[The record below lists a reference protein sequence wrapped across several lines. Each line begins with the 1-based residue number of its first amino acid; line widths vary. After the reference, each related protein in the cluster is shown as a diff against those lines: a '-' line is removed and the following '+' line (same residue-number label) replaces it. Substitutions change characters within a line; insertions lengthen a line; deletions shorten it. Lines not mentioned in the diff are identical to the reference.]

1 MDDQTVM
8 PVHGRS
14 VDDLLSSLQH
24 LDRLLER
31 AIFAARDTYGT
42 EAETDPYRGLYI
54 DRQDVERMLAGQPGV
69 SALNIESTQLDPVS
83 GRISNAKPLLWLEQT
98 CGLSPFDTN
107 LVLIALAPEL
117 DLRYERI
124 YAFLQDDVTR
134 KRPTVD
140 LALTLLCTSASDRI
154 ARRAHLTPSA
164 PLLQQ
169 GLISLVADPNQVQ
182 PSFLAHFLK
191 LDEQVIRLL
200 LDQSELDPRLR
211 SFCQSDRPSAS
222 LEHSVLDPGTREALN
237 RLAAQSWQSRQ
248 PLKLCF
254 CGPAG
259 TGKRR
264 TAEAIAAHL
273 GAPLISSN
281 LSQALDLKLELETAL
296 PILFRE
302 ARWQNAVLY
311 LTGLDA
317 LAGQEQTLARQLLMA
332 QLADHPGMIV
342 LANQQP
348 KLQIQFHT
356 ANTVEIN
363 FSIPNF
369 SQRRTFWQASLNQ
382 NSITIST
389 KQLEA
394 LANCFRLTPEQIER
408 TIIAA
413 QNHVHWQR
421 AIQATE
427 KPPLAQ
433 PSFPAIT
440 IKDLFMAARAQ
451 SSQDLSLLA
460 RKIET
465 RYTWNE
471 IILPPD
477 QLDQLREICS
487 QVKNR
492 YVVYSEWGFERR
504 LSLGRGLNVLF
515 SGPPGTGKTMAAE
528 VIASEL
534 QLDLYKID
542 LSQVVSK
549 YIGET
554 EKNLDRIFNAAQNAN
569 AILFFDEADALF
581 GKRSEVKD
589 AHDRYANIE
598 IGYLLQKMEEY
609 EGLAILATNLRQN
622 MDDAFVRRL
631 QIIIDFPFPD
641 EEHRRQIWQ
650 VVFPPEAPLEKDI
663 DFELLAREIRLAG
676 ANIKN
681 IGLAAAFYAANEEQ
695 AIKMTH
701 LIQAAR
707 REHQKLGRTWNEL
720 ER

>member
-1 MDDQTVM
+1 MDDQPQSQVYRQ
-8 PVHGRS
+8 P
-14 VDDLLSSLQH
+14 VDDLLLSLQH
-24 LDRLLER
+24 LDRLLEK
-31 AIFAARDTYGT
+31 AIT
-42 EAETDPYRGLYI
+42 EAQNVYGPEAATDPYRGLYVSRQEI
-54 DRQDVERMLAGQPGV
+54 DRTLADQPGC
-69 SALNIESTQLDPVS
+69 SPLKIESTELDLS
-83 GRISNAKPLLWLEQT
+83 SERISNATRLIWLEQT
-98 CGLSPFDTN
+98 FGLSPFEIN
-107 LVLIALAPEL
+107 LVLVALAPEL

-140 LALTLLCTSASDRI
+140 LALTLLCSSATDRM
-154 ARRAHLTPSA
+154 ARRAHFAPDA
-164 PLLQQ
+164 PLIQQ
-169 GLISLVADPNQVQ
+169 GLISLIVDPNQLQ

-200 LDQSELDPRLR
+200 LGQAGLDPRLQ
-211 SFCQSDRPSAS
+211 SFCQRDRPSAN
-222 LEHSVLDPGTREALN
+222 LEHSSLDPSIREALN
-237 RLAAQSWQSRQ
+237 TLAAQSWQSQQ

-254 CGPAG
+254 CGPSG

-264 TAEAIAAHL
+264 TAAAIAAHL
-273 GAPLISSN
+273 GAPLIVSN

-302 ARWQNAVLY
+302 ARLQNAVLY

-317 LAGQEQTLARQLLMA
+317 LAGQEQTLARQLLTS
-332 QLADHPGMIV
+332 QITDHPGITV
-342 LANQQP
+342 LANQQLR
-348 KLQIQFHT
+348 LQIQFHT

-363 FSIPNF
+363 FAIPNLA
-369 SQRRTFWQASLNQ
+369 QRRNYWQINLHQSR
-382 NSITIST
+382 ITISP
-389 KQLEA
+389 KQLDA
-394 LANCFRLTPEQIER
+394 LANCFRLTPEQIEQA
-408 TIIAA
+408 IISA
-413 QNHVHWQR
+413 QNHVCWQR
-421 AIQATE
+421 AVQTTE
-427 KPPLAQ
+427 TSHMTQ
-433 PSFPAIT
+433 PTSST
-440 IKDLFMAARAQ
+440 VTVKDLFTAARSQ
-451 SSQDLSLLA
+451 SSQDLNLLA
-460 RKIET
+460 RKIES

-528 VIASEL
+528 VIANEL

-631 QIIIDFPFPD
+631 QVIIDFPFPD
-641 EEHRRQIWQ
+641 EGQRQQIWQ

-681 IGLAAAFYAANEEQ
+681 IGLAAAFYAAGEEQ
-695 AIKMTH
+695 TIKMTH
-701 LIQAAR
+701 LIKAAR
-707 REHQKLGRTWNEL
+707 REHQKLGRTWNET
-720 ER
+720 EG